1 MFFKIP
7 ENINFSGYP
16 DNNNPYTYS
25 SKIEHVLVLANLHGA
40 SKNLIFWFSANDL
53 VSNARKCHLVAS
65 SNLPFNMC
73 ITNTKIANV
82 ERVTLLGV
90 NFEC

>member
-7 ENINFSGYP
+7 ENINFSGYA
-16 DNNNPYTYS
+16 DKNNPYTYS
-25 SKIEHVLVLANLHGA
+25 SKIEDVLANLHEA
-40 SKNLIFWFSANDL
+40 YKKLIFWFSANHL
-53 VSNARKCHLVAS
+53 VSNAGKCRLVAS

-73 ITNTKIANV
+73 TTNTKIANV

>member
-7 ENINFSGYP
+7 ESINFSGYV
-16 DNNNPYTYS
+16 DNNNPYKYS
-25 SKIEHVLVLANLHGA
+25 SKIGHVLANLHGA
-40 SKNLIFWFSANDL
+40 SKKKLIFWFSVNHL
-53 VSNARKCHLVAS
+53 VSNAGKCHPVAS

-73 ITNTKIANV
+73 IANTKIANV
-82 ERVTLLGV
+82 ERVTLLGK

>member
-7 ENINFSGYP
+7 ENINFSGYA

-25 SKIEHVLVLANLHGA
+25 SKIEHVLANLHGA
-40 SKNLIFWFSANDL
+40 SKKPIFWFSANHL
-53 VSNARKCHLVAS
+53 VSNAGKFHLVAS

-82 ERVTLLGV
+82 ERVTLL

>member
-7 ENINFSGYP
+7 ENFNFSGYA

-25 SKIEHVLVLANLHGA
+25 SKIEHVLANLHGA
-40 SKNLIFWFSANDL
+40 SKKLIFCFSINHL
-53 VSNARKCHLVAS
+53 VSNAGKCHLAAG

-82 ERVTLLGV
+82 ERVTLLGE

>member
-7 ENINFSGYP
+7 ENINFSGYA

-25 SKIEHVLVLANLHGA
+25 SKIEHVLANLHGA
-40 SKNLIFWFSANDL
+40 SKKLIFWFSANHL
-53 VSNARKCHLVAS
+53 VSNAGKC

-82 ERVTLLGV
+82 ERVALL

>member
-1 MFFKIP
+1 MFYKIP
-7 ENINFSGYP
+7 ENINFSGYA

-25 SKIEHVLVLANLHGA
+25 SKIDHVLANLHGA
-40 SKNLIFWFSANDL
+40 SKNLLFWFSANHL
-53 VSNARKCHLVAS
+53 VSNAGKCHLVAS
-65 SNLPFNMC
+65 SNLPFNIR
-73 ITNTKIANV
+73 ITNTKVANV